1 MKMMPSL
8 RAHSAYRL
16 PYGLL
21 KKAGIK
27 VLLFDLD
34 NTIASFY
41 EAFPDR
47 EEMAKK
53 LKEECEKEGFII
65 ALASNGQG
73 HRVKAFATRW
83 GVKYFPM
90 MMKPFPFRIRKVLKK
105 EGWKKEAV
113 ALIGDQLLTDL
124 KAAKRAGIFFVL
136 TDPLVKEEP
145 FFTRINRFFEKKK
158 REKIDKM
165 PYDILIKEK
174 A

>member
-1 MKMMPSL
+1 MKMTPDL

-16 PYGLL
+16 PYEIL

-41 EAFPDR
+41 ETFSDR

-53 LKEECEKEGFII
+53 LKEECESEGFAF

-73 HRVKAFATRW
+73 HRVKAFAWRW
-83 GVKYFPM
+83 GVRYFPM
-90 MMKPFPFRIRKVLKK
+90 MMKPFSFRLKKLLKK
-105 EGWKKEAV
+105 EGWKKEEV

-165 PYDILIKEK
+165 PYDILIEEK
-174 A
+174 V